1 MKRIF
6 AFLITMI
13 ISAASAYG
21 QVLEYEGNTPVSED
35 KAFLTLCDNDVYIF
49 GFRHDNLDIY
59 AERIISKGIYEQNHN
74 DTIVLN
80 DQVNGYQMLVKKGEN
95 NDISVVRGWC
105 FMKNMKL
112 YYKENHS
119 YNKTNYDSTYYTLD
133 SMYSLENLIK
143 ERETYRHQTVL
154 RDFKPGAY
162 EVAQDTDNKLIINA
176 DGTYQN
182 YLTAGTWKREGNLIV
197 FYDDCLGESFTAFIE
212 DGYIVVKHRF
222 YYSKND
228 KLQIFSD

>member
-105 FMKNMKL
+105 FMINMKL

-162 EVAQDTDNKLIINA
+162 EVAQDSDNKLIINT

>member
-1 MKRIF
+1 MKGIF
-6 AFLITMI
+6 VFIIAMLISVVSAF
-13 ISAASAYG
+13 G
-21 QVLEYEGNTPVSED
+21 QVQEYECNAPAPEE
-35 KAFLTLCDNDVYIF
+35 KAFLTLCDNSVYIF
-49 GFRHDNLDIY
+49 GFRLDWKDIY
-59 AERIISKGIYEQNHN
+59 AERIISNGLYEHHN

-80 DQVNGYQMLVKKGEN
+80 DQVNGYQMLVKKDEN

-105 FMKNMKL
+105 FMINMKL

-162 EVAQDTDNKLIINA
+162 EVAQDSDNKLIINT
-176 DGTYQN
+176 DGTYHN

>member
-21 QVLEYEGNTPVSED
+21 QVLEFEGNTPVSED
-35 KAFLTLCDNDVYIF
+35 KAFLTLCNNGVYIF
-49 GFRHDNLDIY
+49 GLRQDHLDIY
-59 AERIISKGIYEQNHN
+59 AERIISKGNYAQNHN
-74 DTIVLN
+74 DTIILN

-222 YYSKND
+222 YYSQNN

>member
-21 QVLEYEGNTPVSED
+21 QVLEYEDNTPVSED

-105 FMKNMKL
+105 FMINMKL

-154 RDFKPGAY
+154 RDFKPWAY
-162 EVAQDTDNKLIINA
+162 EVAQDSDNKLIINT

>member
-13 ISAASAYG
+13 MSAASAFG
-21 QVLEYEGNTPVSED
+21 QVLEYEECNTPVSED
-35 KAFLTLCDNDVYIF
+35 KAFLTLCDNGVYIF
-49 GFRHDNLDIY
+49 GFRLDWKDIY
-59 AERIISKGIYEQNHN
+59 AERIISNGLYEHHN

-80 DQVNGYQMLVKKGEN
+80 DQVNGYQMIVKKGKN
-95 NDISVVRGWC
+95 NDISVVKGWC
-105 FMKNMKL
+105 FMKNLKL
-112 YYKENHS
+112 DYKESHS

-162 EVAQDTDNKLIINA
+162 EVAQDSDNKLIINT

>member
-1 MKRIF
+1 MKKLNI
-6 AFLITMI
+6 LIITMI
-13 ISAASAYG
+13 ISIISAFG
-21 QVLEYEGNTPVSED
+21 QVQEYECNAPAPEE
-35 KAFLTLCDNDVYIF
+35 KAFLTLCDNSVYIF
-49 GFRHDNLDIY
+49 GFRLDWKDIY
-59 AERIISKGIYEQNHN
+59 AERIISNGLYEHHN

-80 DQVNGYQMLVKKGEN
+80 DQVNGYQMLVKKDKN
-95 NDISVVRGWC
+95 NDISVVKGWC
-105 FMKNMKL
+105 FMINMKL

-162 EVAQDTDNKLIINA
+162 EVAQDSDNKLIINT